1 VIARLRGWW
10 FRLKSAIWPGRA
22 ESELDREVRAHL
34 DLLADEF
41 QRRGLAPADARAAAS
56 RAFGGIEQAKDRHR
70 DARSFVWIDDAVRDL
85 RHATRLL
92 RRNPLFTLTA
102 VLSLAIGIG
111 ANTTVFTLGNALL
124 LATPIGVANPNRLI
138 DIGRDDR
145 GSFNNLSYPNYL
157 DLRERA
163 RTLEGLY
170 AYLPAG
176 TPMSL
181 GNSGIAAERI
191 FGNLVTN
198 NYFTVLGVRPAVG
211 RLLDARDNEQSG
223 ASPLVVL
230 NYGFWVRRFDADP
243 AIVGRQVQLNGQAF
257 RVIGVTPAGFQGTSL
272 IRVDLWTSVS
282 MAAVVMSKTGDLSL
296 LHNRGINSFFL
307 GARLKPGVSVNQ
319 AAAELE
325 MIAAELAREY
335 PTENRGERLRVMAS
349 APIPGNLLPVAGFL
363 ALLLGIVSLVLL
375 VACANV
381 AGILLARAAARRR
394 EIAVRLAMG
403 AGRARLVRQLLTET
417 GLLFGLGAAGGLLIA
432 REMTS
437 LLVLFMPIIPIPID
451 VGLAL
456 DGRVIALTMGLS
468 LSAALLS
475 GLVPALQASRTDVL
489 STLKDAADGSLGR
502 VRFRRA
508 FVVGQV
514 TCSVILVVCAGLFAR
529 ALQRAATIDPGF
541 DPHGVELALVD
552 LSLAG
557 YSDTTGP
564 PFAKHVLDRLRA
576 LPGVQEATVATTVPM
591 GGSWRLRLGVPG
603 VLPPAGQRSWE
614 VNGSMVESRYFA
626 TLRIPLVA
634 GRDFNDADRAGTSS
648 VAIVSEAT
656 VKQFWPG
663 QDPLGKGLI
672 LQNGSDASPGR
683 SMAVIGVAH
692 DANYRSLGET
702 PRPFVYVPLQQQY
715 SPQMMIAVRTTQG
728 ERFATEIRAL
738 VTSLNPA
745 LPIISAQTFSDLTAV
760 ALVPQRVAASASGA
774 LGLVGLLLA
783 AIGIYGVSAYM
794 VTSRTR
800 EFGIRIALG
809 ARPAT
814 VVAMV
819 LRQGMSL
826 AVIGSAVGLALGAVA
841 GRLMRTFLFGAAPLD
856 LVTFVAVA
864 ATFLLVGLA
873 ASYWPARRA
882 TRIDPIE
889 ALRYE

>member
-1 VIARLRGWW
+1 M
-10 FRLKSAIWPGRA
+10 
-22 ESELDREVRAHL
+22 
-34 DLLADEF
+34 
-41 QRRGLAPADARAAAS
+41 
-56 RAFGGIEQAKDRHR
+56 
-70 DARSFVWIDDAVRDL
+70 
-85 RHATRLL
+85 
-92 RRNPLFTLTA
+92 TA

-111 ANTTVFTLGNALL
+111 ANTTVFTLANALL
-124 LATPIGVANPNRLI
+124 FAAPIGVASPNRLI

-157 DLRERA
+157 DIRDRA
-163 RTLEGLY
+163 TTLEGIY

-181 GNSGIAAERI
+181 GNSGIVAERI
-191 FGNLVTN
+191 FGNLVTS

-211 RLLDARDNEQSG
+211 RLLDVRDNEQPG

-230 NYGFWVRRFDADP
+230 SYGFWVRRFNADP

-257 RVIGVTPAGFQGTSL
+257 TVIGVTPAGFQGTNV
-272 IRVDLWTSVS
+272 IRVDLWTSAS
-282 MAAVVMSKTGDLSL
+282 MAGVVVPKAGNLSL
-296 LHNRGINSFFL
+296 LNNRVINSFFL
-307 GARLKPGVSVNQ
+307 GARLKPGVSVSQ

-325 MIAAELAREY
+325 TIAGDLAREY
-335 PTENRGERLRVMAS
+335 PSENRGERLRVMAS
-349 APIPGNLLPVAGFL
+349 APIPGNLLPVTGFL
-363 ALLLGIVSLVLL
+363 VLLLGIVSLVLL

-417 GLLFGLGAAGGLLIA
+417 ILLFGLGAIGGLLIA

-437 LLVLFMPIIPIPID
+437 LLVLLMPIIPIPIG

-456 DGRVIALTMGLS
+456 DGRVIALTVGLS

-502 VRFRRA
+502 VRLRRA

-514 TCSVILVVCAGLFAR
+514 SCSVILVLGAGLFLR

-564 PFAKHVLDRLRA
+564 PFAKQLVDRLRA
-576 LPGVQEATVATTVPM
+576 LPGVQEATVATTLPM
-591 GGSWRLRLGVPG
+591 GGSWRLRLTVPG
-603 VLPPAGQRSWE
+603 ILPPAGQRFWE

-634 GRDFNDADRAGTSS
+634 GRDFSDADRGGTTS

-656 VKQFWPG
+656 VGQFWPG
-663 QDPLGKGLI
+663 QDPIGKVLI
-672 LQNGSDASPGR
+672 LENGSNTSPGR
-683 SMAVIGVAH
+683 SMVVIGVAH
-692 DANYRSLGET
+692 DANYRSLGEA
-702 PRPFVYVPLQQQY
+702 PHPFVYVPLQQQY
-715 SPQMMIAVRTTQG
+715 SPQMMIAVRTAHG
-728 ERFATEIRAL
+728 ERFAAEIRSL

-745 LPIISAQTFSDLTAV
+745 LPIITAQTFADLTAV
-760 ALVPQRVAASASGA
+760 ALVPQRIAASVSGT

-800 EFGIRIALG
+800 EIGIRIALG

-819 LRQGMSL
+819 LRQGISL
-826 AVIGSAVGLALGAVA
+826 AVIGSAVGLALGAAA
-841 GRLMRTFLFGAAPLD
+841 GRLMRAFLFGIAPVD

-864 ATFLLVGLA
+864 GTFVMVGLA
-873 ASYWPARRA
+873 ACYVPARRA